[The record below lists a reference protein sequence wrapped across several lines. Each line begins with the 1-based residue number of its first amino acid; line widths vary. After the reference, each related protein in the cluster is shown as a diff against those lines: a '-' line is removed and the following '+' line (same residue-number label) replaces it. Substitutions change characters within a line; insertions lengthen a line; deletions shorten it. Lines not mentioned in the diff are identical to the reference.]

1 MLTKRIISALM
12 LSLLATT
19 GQASEVYIDQAGSGS
34 NIDITQTGASNK
46 VNGATGTTDA
56 AVLSGSGQTVDITQV
71 GDNNEAVVNITGAS
85 ATMTYTA
92 TGSYNTYDIMVN
104 GGTGN
109 TATVGVT
116 GDYNHVSI
124 CGTNDGSASSTSGS
138 TVAGPSCSTGIS
150 ANDITN
156 IITITGDANIV
167 NAKVSSLAD
176 TTNTVTIGANTASD
190 NNIVD
195 ITQTNAGI
203 NTVTVSIDGNSNNV
217 TIIQN

>member
-1 MLTKRIISALM
+1 MLTRKIISALM
-12 LSLLATT
+12 LSLLAVTT
-19 GQASEVYIDQAGSGS
+19 FASEVYIEQAGTGS
-34 NIDITQTGASNK
+34 TIDITQTGASNT

-56 AVLSGSGQTVDITQV
+56 SVLSGDGQTVTLTQT

-85 ATMTYTA
+85 ATMSYTA

-124 CGTNDGSASSTSGS
+124 CGANDGAASSTSGS
-138 TVAGPSCSTGIS
+138 TVAGPSCSSGIS
-150 ANDITN
+150 ANDVTN
-156 IITITGDANIV
+156 TITITGDANIV
-167 NAKVSSLAD
+167 NAQVRSLAD
-176 TTNTVTIGANTASD
+176 TNNTVTIGANTASN

-195 ITQTNAGI
+195 ITQTNAGV
-203 NTVTVSIDGNSNNV
+203 NTVNLSVDGNSNNV
-217 TIIQN
+217 TILQN